1 MISVPYSYI
10 SINSCWSAT
19 EIWFF
24 YLRYQSGFN
33 PPDNIPFEDLS
44 KPDTVDGSNTI
55 HYNNIPMNHMT
66 MKGTMGAN
74 KLKKR
79 VGIFGIFS
87 SNKVRNVI
95 ILCIFMISKHNI
107 FSNIEVSSVYILVYR
122 RMTFYL
128 SNNLLQMLF
137 YTV

>member
-1 MISVPYSYI
+1 
-10 SINSCWSAT
+10 
-19 EIWFF
+19 
-24 YLRYQSGFN
+24 
-33 PPDNIPFEDLS
+33 
-44 KPDTVDGSNTI
+44 
-55 HYNNIPMNHMT
+55 MNHMT

-87 SNKVRNVI
+87 SNKVSNVI
-95 ILCIFMISKHNI
+95 IFCIFMISRQNI
-107 FSNIEVSSVYILVYR
+107 FLNIEVSSVYILVYR

-128 SNNLLQMLF
+128 SNNLWQMLF